1 MRILSFQPTSTE
13 MAYALGAGRSIVGV
27 SHECTWPPAARK
39 KPVVS
44 TSLIDPERMTSGE
57 IDRAVSAAAKEGK
70 SLYRIDRDLV
80 KQLKPD
86 LLLTQSLCE
95 VCATSPS
102 DLREV
107 LQLVTPRPRVL
118 ALHAHDFEGMFADL
132 RELAEL
138 LGKDARPLERA
149 LRRRIDAVVEKTRK
163 LPKRRVFC
171 MEWLDPVFA
180 SGHWV
185 PEMVEMAGGHDP
197 LASKGKESRR
207 IEWQAVVD
215 AAPEVLILLPCGL
228 SYERTMQELPRVT
241 ERPGWADL
249 PAVRNGEVYHADG
262 PSYFN
267 GGGVRLVDGIE
278 ILAGILHP
286 EAFPRRRRK
295 GYARLEATRAR
306 S

>member
-27 SHECTWPPAARK
+27 SHECTYPPAARK

-44 TSLIDPERMTSGE
+44 TSVIDPEKMSSGE
-57 IDRAVSAAAKEGK
+57 IDRAVVAAAKEGA

-80 KQLKPD
+80 RRLKPD
-86 LLLTQSLCE
+86 VLLTQSICE

-107 LQLVTPRPRVL
+107 LRLIQPKPRVL

-132 RELAEL
+132 RELGDV
-138 LGKDARPLERA
+138 LGKDARPLEKA
-149 LRRRIDAVVEKTRK
+149 LRRRIEAVVKKARK

-185 PEMVEMAGGHDP
+185 PEMVEMAGGIDP
-197 LASKGKESRR
+197 LASKGRESRR
-207 IEWQAVVD
+207 IEWRAVVD
-215 AAPEVLILLPCGL
+215 AAPEALILMPCGL
-228 SYERTMQELPRVT
+228 SRERTIRELPRVT
-241 ERPGWADL
+241 ERPGWASI
-249 PAVRNGEVYHADG
+249 PAVRSGEVYHADG

-267 GGGVRLVDGIE
+267 GAGPRLVHGLE
-278 ILAGILHP
+278 ILAEILHP
-286 EAFPRRRRK
+286 EVFPRRRR
-295 GYARLEATRAR
+295 GYARLRVK
-306 S
+306 

>member
-44 TSLIDPERMTSGE
+44 TSLVDPERMTSGE
-57 IDRAVSAAAKEGK
+57 IDRAVAASAREGT
-70 SLYRIDRDLV
+70 SLYRIDRELV
-80 KQLKPD
+80 KRLRPD
-86 LLLTQSLCE
+86 VLLTQSLCE

-107 LQLVTPRPRVL
+107 LNLVTPKPRVL
-118 ALHAHDFEGMFADL
+118 ALHAHDFEGMFEDL
-132 RELAEL
+132 RELGEL
-138 LGKDARPLERA
+138 LGRDPRPLEKA
-149 LRRRIDAVVEKTRK
+149 LRRRIEAVVKKTRK
-163 LPKRRVFC
+163 LPRRRVFC

-197 LASKGKESRR
+197 LAAKGKESRR

-215 AAPEVLILLPCGL
+215 AAPQVLILMPCGL
-228 SYERTMQELPRVT
+228 SRERTLRELPGAT
-241 ERPGWADL
+241 ERPGWPSI
-249 PAVRNGEVYHADG
+249 PAVRAGEVYHADG

-267 GGGVRLVDGIE
+267 GAGPRLVDGLE
-278 ILAGILHP
+278 ILAEILHP
-286 EAFPRRRRK
+286 EVFPRRHRR
-295 GYARLEATRAR
+295 GYVRL
-306 S
+306 

>member
-27 SHECTWPPAARK
+27 SHECTYPPAARK

-44 TSLIDPERMTSGE
+44 TSVIDPERMTSGE
-57 IDRAVSAAAKEGK
+57 IDRAVAASAREGT

-80 KQLKPD
+80 QRLKPD

-107 LQLVTPRPRVL
+107 LQLVRPKPQVL

-132 RELAEL
+132 RELGEA
-138 LGKDARPLERA
+138 LGRDARPLETK
-149 LRRRIDAVVEKTRK
+149 LRRRMDRVLKRTRK

-171 MEWLDPVFA
+171 MEWMDPVFA

-185 PEMVEMAGGHDP
+185 PEMVEMAGGEDV
-197 LASKGKESRR
+197 LARKGTESRR
-207 IEWQAVVD
+207 IEWQALVD
-215 AAPEVLILLPCGL
+215 AAPEKLILMPCGL
-228 SYERTMQELPRVT
+228 SRERTLRELPALRG
-241 ERPGWADL
+241 RAGWETL
-249 PAVRNGEVYHADG
+249 PAVRSGEVYVADG

-267 GGGVRLVDGIE
+267 GAGPRLIDGLE
-278 ILAGILHP
+278 ILAEILHP
-286 EAFPRRRRK
+286 ELFPRRHRK
-295 GYARLEATRAR
+295 GFVRL